1 MQVLTRSLNHRISSA
16 QFHLTQLRIL
26 SLCPMSPL
34 LGDFIVPLFYQ
45 LSHKSSYFFPPGS
58 LFSIEK
64 GPLGVVLGG
73 PEQQSLLLLPT
84 VVKMV

>member
-1 MQVLTRSLNHRISSA
+1 MVL
-16 QFHLTQLRIL
+16 
-26 SLCPMSPL
+26 
-34 LGDFIVPLFYQ
+34 LFYQ
-45 LSHKSSYFFPPGS
+45 VSFKKSSYFFSPGS

>member
-1 MQVLTRSLNHRISSA
+1 MQVLTQPLNHRISSA
-16 QFHLTQLRIL
+16 QFHLTQLRML
-26 SLCPMSPL
+26 SLCHVSPPP
-34 LGDFIVPLFYQ
+34 GDFMVLLFYQ
-45 LSHKSSYFFPPGS
+45 VSLKSSYFFSPGS
-58 LFSIEK
+58 LFSIGK

>member
-1 MQVLTRSLNHRISSA
+1 M
-16 QFHLTQLRIL
+16 L

-34 LGDFIVPLFYQ
+34 QGDFTVPLFYQ